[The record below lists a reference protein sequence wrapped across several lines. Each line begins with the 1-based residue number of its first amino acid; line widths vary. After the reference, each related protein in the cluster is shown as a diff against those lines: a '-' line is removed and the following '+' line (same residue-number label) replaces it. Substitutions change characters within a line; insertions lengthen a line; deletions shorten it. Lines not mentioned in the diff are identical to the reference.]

1 MKKQGLL
8 NNTEDASMNAPNL
21 AVRATK
27 GRTSLVAAEGWVEH
41 LEDEME
47 PLTFDEDLELLLQNS
62 EEDRALFESL
72 KQTRILVKK
81 SDDVALPESG
91 QFYDN
96 LHSKIMAAIEQDEIL
111 NGSRDTRVVKR
122 TRKPFAWPQVFG
134 AVGMTMMLAIVA
146 MMSLKTSNV
155 DTSATK
161 QVAAAEQTV
170 SAEQAASNEHF
181 ERRLAMVDPRMGAIV
196 ARELGGFESEE
207 DFLTETAAARLKQ
220 ISAGEAREML
230 YDLGH

>member
-8 NNTEDASMNAPNL
+8 NNNEAHA
-21 AVRATK
+21 AKRAATK
-27 GRTSLVAAEGWVEH
+27 DRTSLVAAESWVEH

-72 KQTRILVKK
+72 KRTRILVKK

-91 QFYDN
+91 LYYDN
-96 LHSKIMAAIEQDEIL
+96 LHAKIMAAIEHDEVT
-111 NGSRDTRVVKR
+111 NGARTSRVVKR
-122 TRKPFAWPQVFG
+122 AQKPFAWPQIFG

-146 MMSLKTSNV
+146 MMSFKSSNLI
-155 DTSATK
+155 SAPNK
-161 QVAAAEQTV
+161 QVAAV
-170 SAEQAASNEHF
+170 SAEQAAETASNEHF

-196 ARELGGFESEE
+196 AREMGGFESEE

-220 ISAGEAREML
+220 ISAGEARDML